1 MTSSKGKDAD
11 SSDLKSI
18 YYSYILSCS
27 AVSFGNFSFFFS
39 FSSSVIVVNFIS
51 TMKSN

>member
-11 SSDLKSI
+11 SSDLKNI

-27 AVSFGNFSFFFS
+27 AVSFGSFSFFFP